1 MNGVEIVTSELGP
14 LSPDLYF
21 RLIPTPF
28 KAVPIHRF
36 LLVQDSLPALF
47 WGLEPSERSFR
58 ASRPAKTE
66 LRLFDLGFNHCLI
79 LVVRKDF
86 AGSNNGQ
93 MGCFRV
99 NSYTPAGGRAR

>member
-66 LRLFDLGFNHCLI
+66 LRLFDPWLPRQPRL
-79 LVVRKDF
+79 
-86 AGSNNGQ
+86 
-93 MGCFRV
+93 
-99 NSYTPAGGRAR
+99 GRAHIFHCGGEWADLLFSGELQHASSGTQP

>member
-66 LRLFDLGFNHCLI
+66 LRLFDPWLQPL
-79 LVVRKDF
+79 LD
-86 AGSNNGQ
+86 
-93 MGCFRV
+93 
-99 NSYTPAGGRAR
+99 PGRPQRLRWDQ